1 MELGINTQPVDGE
14 YWIIIDASSSG
25 CTLDR
30 RGPYPSA
37 EAADEAAK
45 LLRRRWNVRPAGL
58 PPPRHEAEA
67 EGVWDLAAICAMARA
82 VRGSR

>member
-1 MELGINTQPVDGE
+1 MELIINTLPVDGE
-14 YWIIIDASSSG
+14 YWVTIDASSSG

-30 RGPYPSA
+30 RGPFASA
-37 EAADEAAK
+37 GAAEETAK
-45 LLRRRWNVRPAGL
+45 SLRQRWRARPVEL

-67 EGVWDLAAICAMARA
+67 EGVWNLIEICAMARA